1 MHHAGGISLL
11 YLSMMVV
18 LLLALDFPVKPAFV
32 VCSVHKWLNGPYGLS
47 LVYVSPVHQVEWG
60 PLDQHERSRLGSDQA
75 DWDEVGAMDRDS
87 GCYPEQFFPGA
98 RRFDAGG
105 KPNPLI
111 VPMVRE
117 ALQLLT
123 LKWSPHAIQSYLMS
137 LTDFIATQLETLL
150 GSSVVVIKPK
160 SLRSGHILGLR
171 LLDPTSGASVLS
183 EVHRRLKEH
192 RVYVSVRSG
201 WLRVSPY
208 IYNTPS
214 EANAFVSILVG
225 VTRSIFILRIP
236 TLLHV
241 VPRERPSYKLLLTG
255 STGWLGQFVYKHFL
269 SHGRSLTVYAAYSC
283 KNIPFWVPVE
293 YRVQLDLTS
302 DSSAAA
308 AIESIRPDMII
319 HTAAITSPNVCHDDP
334 ARAYQVNNCRALV
347 EAVRTTVPD
356 CLFVFTSTDMVYD
369 GFQPPYLESAA
380 ALSCPINVYG
390 ATKLA
395 CESQVTQLRRG
406 VVLRLSNMIGPSFV
420 YKAFGGDKFL
430 QWLFKAFQMRSFVGL
445 KDREVRSF
453 VWVQDVVALINTIA
467 EMFMRAPA
475 PVVLETPVLNLNARD
490 GLDESA
496 LDVVLRS
503 SGKIYNVGGP
513 LPLSRLSLA
522 ARMSSLLGVDLH
534 VISASDTSNELH
546 HFNSSTWK
554 VHIMNSPLRPSDVT
568 AVVTAG
574 GVASFTQLH
583 SPLDITM
590 DSTSTEKAFSFRFT
604 DLNEALLQC
613 CHL

>member
-1 MHHAGGISLL
+1 
-11 YLSMMVV
+11 
-18 LLLALDFPVKPAFV
+18 
-32 VCSVHKWLNGPYGLS
+32 
-47 LVYVSPVHQVEWG
+47 VEWG

-137 LTDFIATQLETLL
+137 LTDSIATQLETLL

-302 DSSAAA
+302 GAAA

-380 ALSCPINVYG
+380 AVCSPINVYG

-395 CESQVTQLRRG
+395 CESLVTQLRRG

-467 EMFMRAPA
+467 EMFMRAPV
-475 PVVLETPVLNLNARD
+475 PVAVETPVLNLNARD

-503 SGKIYNVGGP
+503 NGKIYNVGGP

-534 VISASDTSNELH
+534 VISASDTSSELH
-546 HFNSSTWK
+546 HSDSSTWK

-568 AVVTAG
+568 AVVTAD

>member
-1 MHHAGGISLL
+1 
-11 YLSMMVV
+11 
-18 LLLALDFPVKPAFV
+18 
-32 VCSVHKWLNGPYGLS
+32 
-47 LVYVSPVHQVEWG
+47 
-60 PLDQHERSRLGSDQA
+60 
-75 DWDEVGAMDRDS
+75 
-87 GCYPEQFFPGA
+87 
-98 RRFDAGG
+98 
-105 KPNPLI
+105 
-111 VPMVRE
+111 
-117 ALQLLT
+117 
-123 LKWSPHAIQSYLMS
+123 
-137 LTDFIATQLETLL
+137 
-150 GSSVVVIKPK
+150 
-160 SLRSGHILGLR
+160 
-171 LLDPTSGASVLS
+171 
-183 EVHRRLKEH
+183 
-192 RVYVSVRSG
+192 
-201 WLRVSPY
+201 
-208 IYNTPS
+208 
-214 EANAFVSILVG
+214 
-225 VTRSIFILRIP
+225 
-236 TLLHV
+236 
-241 VPRERPSYKLLLTG
+241 
-255 STGWLGQFVYKHFL
+255 
-269 SHGRSLTVYAAYSC
+269 
-283 KNIPFWVPVE
+283 
-293 YRVQLDLTS
+293 
-302 DSSAAA
+302 
-308 AIESIRPDMII
+308 
-319 HTAAITSPNVCHDDP
+319 
-334 ARAYQVNNCRALV
+334 
-347 EAVRTTVPD
+347 
-356 CLFVFTSTDMVYD
+356 MVYD

-380 ALSCPINVYG
+380 AVCSPINVYG
-390 ATKLA
+390 ATKLS

-430 QWLFKAFQMRSFVGL
+430 RWLFKAFQMRSFVGL

-467 EMFMRAPA
+467 EMFIKAPA
-475 PVVLETPVLNLNARD
+475 PVAVETPVLNLNARD

-546 HFNSSTWK
+546 HSNSSTWK

-574 GVASFTQLH
+574 GVASFTHLH